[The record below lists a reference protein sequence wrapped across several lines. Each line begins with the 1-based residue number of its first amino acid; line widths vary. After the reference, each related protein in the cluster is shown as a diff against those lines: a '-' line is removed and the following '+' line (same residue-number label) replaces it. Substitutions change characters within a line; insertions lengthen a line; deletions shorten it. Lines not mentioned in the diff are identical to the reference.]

1 MLGVDQSALAY
12 DINIGKNGN
21 LLGLQFTDE
30 FKQSLAESSKESY
43 DNLERAIT
51 EGVKEGIAQLM
62 EVK

>member
-12 DINIGKNGN
+12 DINIGENGN